1 MTQSMRIFS
10 LTMRTDSC
18 RIPHPMRF
26 PLILIKNGKDSYPEL
41 ITAPWQLG
49 QPGLDVLQKQQVWI
63 GSNCYMDGTSSR
75 ITNVS
80 SKRKGR
86 FWESLLHRSDPAYW
100 NVQVEMTVPKG
111 YSLDNIKMELMQAVE
126 QDDMN
131 LTEFY
136 SPECITYLINRCN
149 SFAEIL
155 VVGCLTG
162 MWEADNSTAHL
173 PGLYQNDSMRDCVP
187 CVTSPEYNGPLSE
200 KNICSL
206 AEKVIFSEH
215 AGLFEEIPSAE

>member
-1 MTQSMRIFS
+1 
-10 LTMRTDSC
+10 
-18 RIPHPMRF
+18 MRF
-26 PLILIKNGKDSYPEL
+26 PLILIKNGKDAYPEL

-49 QPGLDVLQKQQVWI
+49 QPGLDVLQKRDSWM
-63 GSNCYMDGTSSR
+63 GSNCYMDGLFSR

-86 FWESLLHRSDPAYW
+86 FWESLLHRADAAYW
-100 NVQVEMTVPKG
+100 DVQVEMTMLKD
-111 YSLDNIKMELMQAVE
+111 YDLDVIKMELMQAVE

-136 SPECITYLINRCN
+136 SPECITYLINRCS

-162 MWEADNSTAHL
+162 MWDAQNSTAHL
-173 PGLYQNDSMRDCVP
+173 PALHNDPTMRDCIP
-187 CVTSPEYNGPLSE
+187 CVTSKEYLGPLSE
-200 KNICSL
+200 SHIREL
-206 AEKVIFSEH
+206 AAKVVFSEH
-215 AGLFEEIPSAE
+215 EGLFETITSAE